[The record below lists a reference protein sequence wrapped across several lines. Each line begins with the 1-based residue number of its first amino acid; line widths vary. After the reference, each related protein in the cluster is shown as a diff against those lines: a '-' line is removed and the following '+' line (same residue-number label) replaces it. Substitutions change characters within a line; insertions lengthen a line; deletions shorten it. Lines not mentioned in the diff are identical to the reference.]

1 MNLKS
6 VLAAV
11 VLFTAAVPAMAANVG
26 VSINI
31 GQPDFYG
38 RLDVNDYPRPR
49 VIYAQPVIIE
59 RHRVVEQPVYV
70 RVPPNYRKD
79 WRRYCGRYD
88 ACGRPVYFVDSR
100 WYNDVYVPRYREREG
115 RRGGDHDRG
124 HDHDHGHDDHG
135 PGPGNG
141 HGRDRHDH

>member
-11 VLFTAAVPAMAANVG
+11 VLLTTAVPAMAANVG
-26 VSINI
+26 ISINV

-59 RHRVVEQPVYV
+59 RHRVVERPVYV

-79 WRRYCGRYD
+79 WKRYCGRYD
-88 ACGRPVYFVDSR
+88 ACGRPVYFVDNR
-100 WYNDVYVPRYREREG
+100 WYNDVYVPRYHEREN
-115 RRGGDHDRG
+115 RRGDDRG
-124 HDHDHGHDDHG
+124 HDHDDRGR
-135 PGPGNG
+135 GNG
-141 HGRDRHDH
+141 RGRDKHDH

>member
-11 VLFTAAVPAMAANVG
+11 VLLTAAVPAMAANVG

-88 ACGRPVYFVDSR
+88 ACGRSVYFVDSR

-135 PGPGNG
+135 RGLGNG